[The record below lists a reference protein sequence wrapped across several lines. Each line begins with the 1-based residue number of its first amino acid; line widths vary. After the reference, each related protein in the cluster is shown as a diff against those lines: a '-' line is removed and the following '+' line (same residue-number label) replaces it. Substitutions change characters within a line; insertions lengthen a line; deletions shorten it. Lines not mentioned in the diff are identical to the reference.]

1 MEERDI
7 NVTTALAESEHR
19 KKIAHQNLRD
29 LQRQVIEINL
39 SLEKE
44 RLLEKSEPP
53 PSQYTRKKFERIAPE
68 IQALV
73 TKKIFYEGSMSWDE
87 AIKTYDISRA
97 SISEVPLKK
106 KGRKTP
112 LTLDILTDCLWWLEE
127 NSTLTLLKLV
137 DKIQEKYNI
146 LTSTSALDR
155 GHVSCLEY

>member
-7 NVTTALAESEHR
+7 NVITALAESEHR

-106 KGRKTP
+106 KGQKNTINFRY
-112 LTLDILTDCLWWLEE
+112 
-127 NSTLTLLKLV
+127 S
-137 DKIQEKYNI
+137 Y
-146 LTSTSALDR
+146 
-155 GHVSCLEY
+155 